1 MSCLVRLS
9 NIYYNLHYILLILG
23 ICFFQSTSKV
33 PYIKTLNKQSSC
45 TKFRGQN
52 GQQQVRPLRS
62 ASLQT
67 QSSKTNDIALASFD
81 LRWTSRIAKKN
92 RLLPAPSSRGAKW
105 FRYRVSIHH
114 PLGFNWHEGPG
125 IASQIQIL
133 LHLILAKFFL
143 VNDNEILLVYACI
156 LHTRVIF
163 V

>member
-114 PLGFNWHEGPG
+114 PLGFNWHPLEDHPMTEV
-125 IASQIQIL
+125 
-133 LHLILAKFFL
+133 
-143 VNDNEILLVYACI
+143 VNNDGDRFRPLSRDIPVPNGLNGL
-156 LHTRVIF
+156 
-163 V
+163 